1 LTNPQNQKQWS
12 EAIINDLVRHLSG
25 LKNKSHEILGFM
37 NGRTQLPI
45 PAGAEKVTDKDIE
58 MAKMYEFFLFI
69 MLIYYVFNVLYKEA
83 ERLIKI

>member
-1 LTNPQNQKQWS
+1 MFHSFKKKNTKIIGPSLTNPQNQKQWS

-58 MAKMYEFFLFI
+58 MAKM
-69 MLIYYVFNVLYKEA
+69 
-83 ERLIKI
+83 